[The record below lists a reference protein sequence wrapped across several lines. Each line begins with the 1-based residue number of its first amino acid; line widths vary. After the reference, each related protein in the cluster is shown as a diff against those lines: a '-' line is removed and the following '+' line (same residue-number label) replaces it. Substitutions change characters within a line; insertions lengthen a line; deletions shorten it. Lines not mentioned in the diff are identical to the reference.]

1 MKSAIIDD
9 AQRNPEGGMTSPR
22 TGFTPDALPEVQPST
37 PAENPQTGVS
47 TSYVQPTNFCITV
60 PIGHWGHN
68 WHIPWVTV
76 VIKKTVKFM
85 SFSKMVRF
93 TFQNGAFCV
102 LKWCILQCKMVR
114 FAKRH
119 SEGCILAKI
128 CLLMSSSFTNR
139 ANPLT
144 RDLAFKHIEPKSA
157 HKPPLY
163 LFFRKKSSNLAVKCK
178 LFSNFTADCR
188 ILTKSEAVS
197 P

>member
-1 MKSAIIDD
+1 
-9 AQRNPEGGMTSPR
+9 MTSPR

-37 PAENPQTGVS
+37 PAENSQTGVS

-144 RDLAFKHIEPKSA
+144 RGSMCLNPNLLTNHLCIYF
-157 HKPPLY
+157 LG
-163 LFFRKKSSNLAVKCK
+163 KKTSNLAVKCNF
-178 LFSNFTADCR
+178 FSNFTHHCCT
-188 ILTKSEAVS
+188 LTKSKAIS